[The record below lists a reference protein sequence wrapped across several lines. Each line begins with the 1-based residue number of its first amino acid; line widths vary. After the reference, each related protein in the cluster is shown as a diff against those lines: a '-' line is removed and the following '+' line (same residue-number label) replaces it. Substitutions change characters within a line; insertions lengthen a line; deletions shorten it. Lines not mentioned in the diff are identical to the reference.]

1 MFMVV
6 KNKTEVIEKFRIG
19 GTDTG
24 STPVQVAL
32 LTTSINNLVEHLK
45 VNKNDFHSR
54 RGLLLMVG
62 KRRRLLRY
70 YKSKNL
76 NEYNDLITKLGIK
89 G

>member
-1 MFMVV
+1 MAV
-6 KNKTEVIEKFRIG
+6 KNKTEVIANFKTGEK
-19 GTDTG
+19 DTG

-45 VNKNDFHSR
+45 TNKNDFHSR

-70 YKSKNL
+70 FKTKNL
-76 NEYNDLITKLGIK
+76 PEYNALVTKLGIK

>member
-1 MFMVV
+1 MAV
-6 KNKTEVIEKFRIG
+6 KNKTEVINNFKTGEK
-19 GTDTG
+19 DTG

-32 LTTSINNLVEHLK
+32 LTTSINSLVEHLK
-45 VNKNDFHSR
+45 ANKNDFHSR

-70 YKSKNL
+70 FKTKNL
-76 NEYNDLITKLGIK
+76 PEYNALITKLGIK

>member
-1 MFMVV
+1 MAV
-6 KNKTEVIEKFRIG
+6 KNKTAVITKFIVGEK
-19 GTDTG
+19 DTG

-45 VNKNDFHSR
+45 ANKIDFHSR

-70 YKSKNL
+70 FKSKDL
-76 NEYNDLITKLGIK
+76 AGYNALIAKLGIK

>member
-1 MFMVV
+1 MAV
-6 KNKTEVIEKFRIG
+6 KNKTAVITKFKVGEK
-19 GTDTG
+19 DTG

-45 VNKNDFHSR
+45 ANKNDFHSR

-70 YKSKNL
+70 FKTKDL
-76 NEYNDLITKLGIK
+76 AGYNALIAKLGIK

>member
-1 MFMVV
+1 MAV
-6 KNKTEVIEKFRIG
+6 KNKTEVIDKFKTG
-19 GTDTG
+19 GKDTG

-32 LTTSINNLVEHLK
+32 LTASINNLVEHLK
-45 VNKNDFHSR
+45 TNKNDFHSR

-70 YKSKNL
+70 YKVKDLSA
-76 NEYNDLITKLGIK
+76 YNKLIESLGIK

>member
-1 MFMVV
+1 MVV
-6 KNKTEVIEKFRIG
+6 RNKTEVIKRFKT
-19 GTDTG
+19 GTKDTG

-32 LTTSINNLVEHLK
+32 LTASINNLVEHLK
-45 VNKNDFHSR
+45 TNKNDFHSR

-76 NEYNDLITKLGIK
+76 NEYNDLVAKLGIK

>member
-1 MFMVV
+1 MAV
-6 KNKTEVIEKFRIG
+6 KNKTKVITEFKTG
-19 GTDTG
+19 DKDTG

-45 VNKNDFHSR
+45 ANKNDFHSR

-70 YKSKNL
+70 FKTKDLSG
-76 NEYNDLITKLGIK
+76 YNALIAKLGIK

>member
-1 MFMVV
+1 MAV
-6 KNKTEVIEKFRIG
+6 KNKIEVINNFK
-19 GTDTG
+19 TSDKDTG
-24 STPVQVAL
+24 STPVQVAI

-45 VNKNDFHSR
+45 ANKNDYHSR

-70 YKSKNL
+70 FKTKNL
-76 NEYNDLITKLGIK
+76 TEYNALITKLGIK

>member
-1 MFMVV
+1 MAV
-6 KNKTEVIEKFRIG
+6 KNKTEVISNFKTGEK
-19 GTDTG
+19 DTG

-45 VNKNDFHSR
+45 TNKNDFHSR

-62 KRRRLLRY
+62 KRRKLLRY
-70 YKSKNL
+70 FKTKDL
-76 NEYNDLITKLGIK
+76 NAYNELITKLGIK

>member
-1 MFMVV
+1 MAI
-6 KNKTEVIEKFRIG
+6 KNKTEVINNFKTG
-19 GTDTG
+19 AKDTG
-24 STPVQVAL
+24 STQVQVAL

-45 VNKNDFHSR
+45 TNKNDFHSR

-70 YKSKNL
+70 FKTKNL
-76 NEYNDLITKLGIK
+76 NEYNALVTKLGIK

>member
-1 MFMVV
+1 MAV
-6 KNKTEVIEKFRIG
+6 KNKTEVITKFKIG
-19 GTDTG
+19 DKDTG

-45 VNKNDFHSR
+45 TNKNDFHSR

-70 YKSKNL
+70 F
-76 NEYNDLITKLGIK
+76 
-89 G
+89 

>member
-1 MFMVV
+1 MAV
-6 KNKTEVIEKFRIG
+6 KNKTEVINNFKTGEK
-19 GTDTG
+19 DTG

-45 VNKNDFHSR
+45 TNKNDFHSR

-70 YKSKNL
+70 FKTKNL
-76 NEYNDLITKLGIK
+76 PEYNALVTKLGIK